1 MPAPDQSDLFA
12 EETAASPVAK
22 SAHQPLAARMRPRNL
37 REVVGQ
43 NQLLK
48 PGSLLPRLVEQNRFG
63 SLIFYGPPGSGKT
76 SIAEA
81 IAHETKSRF
90 VRVNAVMSN
99 VAELREILAAARRL
113 PAAGTILFIDELH
126 RFNKS
131 QQDLL
136 LPDVEE
142 GTVRLIGAT
151 THNPGF
157 YVNPPLLSRSHLF
170 RLEPLS
176 PAAVAGVLRL
186 ALADRERGL
195 GARGVT
201 ADDKILAALAVLC
214 DGDLRRALN
223 ALEVL
228 VLGLPEGAELTSG
241 ELEIFARERRIRYDA
256 DEDEHYDTISAFI
269 KSCRG
274 CDPDAAMYWLAKMLA
289 GGEDP
294 RFIARRLVIL
304 ASEDVGLADPQA
316 LPLTVA
322 AHHACD
328 FIGLPEAEL
337 TLAHATLY
345 IATAPKSNSATLALA
360 EAHRVLKEMPVQTIP
375 SALRSKSGQ
384 ANKRI
389 GQGKGYQYSH
399 DFPENISGQDYLEKP
414 LAIFTPKTAGWEA
427 KVAERLARWKEL
439 KAQVPGR
446 SDHGSYGI
454 TQIRNDNVQ
463 SLGGNPS
470 RFLSAALSMPRKIRQ
485 LIADLEEAR
494 FRAAPGG
501 KGSHR
506 KFLHPRFAGA
516 VILSGKTVDA
526 AQHYQENQVR
536 LAIHE
541 VSR

>member
-1 MPAPDQSDLFA
+1 MSAPDQTDLFA
-12 EETAASPVAK
+12 EEAPLPRADAALK
-22 SAHQPLAARMRPRNL
+22 SAHQPLAARMRPRQL
-37 REVVGQ
+37 SEVVGQ
-43 NQLLK
+43 DQLLK
-48 PGSLLPRLVEQNRFG
+48 PGSLLPRLVAQNRFG

-81 IAHETKSRF
+81 IARETRSRF

-99 VAELREILAAARRL
+99 VAELREVLAAARRR
-113 PAAGTILFIDELH
+113 PEAGTILFIDELH

-142 GTVRLIGAT
+142 GAVRLIGAT

-186 ALADRERGL
+186 ALTDRERGL

-201 ADDKILAALAVLC
+201 AEDKLLADLAQLC

-228 VLGLPEGAELTSG
+228 VLGLPEEAQLTPG

-274 CDPDAAMYWLAKMLA
+274 SDPDAAMYWLAKMLA

-316 LPLTVA
+316 LPLAVA

-345 IATAPKSNSATLALA
+345 IATAPKSNSATLALG
-360 EAHRVLKEMPVQTIP
+360 EAHRVLKEEPVQTIP
-375 SALRSKSGQ
+375 SADRKS
-384 ANKRI
+384 
-389 GQGKGYQYSH
+389 
-399 DFPENISGQDYLEKP
+399 
-414 LAIFTPKTAGWEA
+414 
-427 KVAERLARWKEL
+427 V
-439 KAQVPGR
+439 V
-446 SDHGSYGI
+446 
-454 TQIRNDNVQ
+454 
-463 SLGGNPS
+463 
-470 RFLSAALSMPRKIRQ
+470 
-485 LIADLEEAR
+485 
-494 FRAAPGG
+494 
-501 KGSHR
+501 
-506 KFLHPRFAGA
+506 
-516 VILSGKTVDA
+516 
-526 AQHYQENQVR
+526 
-536 LAIHE
+536 
-541 VSR
+541 

>member
-1 MPAPDQSDLFA
+1 
-12 EETAASPVAK
+12 
-22 SAHQPLAARMRPRNL
+22 MRPRRL
-37 REVVGQ
+37 EEIAGQ
-43 NQLLK
+43 QHILK
-48 PGSLLPRLVEQNRFG
+48 TGNLLPRLITSNRFG
-63 SLIFYGPPGSGKT
+63 SLLFYGPPGCGKT
-76 SIAEA
+76 SLAEVIAR
-81 IAHETKSRF
+81 ETKSRF

-99 VAELREILAAARRL
+99 VAELREILAHARRQ
-113 PAAGTILFIDELH
+113 PEAGTILFIDELH

-142 GTVRLIGAT
+142 GSVRLIGAT

-176 PAAVAGVLRL
+176 AAEVAGVLRL
-186 ALADRERGL
+186 ALTDRERGL
-195 GARGVT
+195 GARGHA
-201 ADDKILAALAVLC
+201 ADDGTLASLAVLC

-223 ALEVL
+223 ALEVIAL
-228 VLGLPEGAELTSG
+228 SLPEQAGITPQ
-241 ELEIFARERRIRYDA
+241 ELELFARERRIRYDA

-274 CDPDAAMYWLAKMLA
+274 SDPDAAMYWLAKMLA

-345 IATAPKSNSATLALA
+345 IATAPKSNSATLALG
-360 EAHRVLKEMPVQTIP
+360 EAHRVLKEQPVQAVP
-375 SALRSKSGQ
+375 VPLRDKGGQ
-384 ANKRI
+384 ASKRM

-399 DFPENISGQDYLEKP
+399 DYPEGISGQAYLESP
-414 LAIFTPKTAGWEA
+414 LALYTPKTAGWEA
-427 KVAERLARWKEL
+427 KIAERLVRWRELRVQARV
-439 KAQVPGR
+439 APA
-446 SDHGSYGI
+446 
-454 TQIRNDNVQ
+454 
-463 SLGGNPS
+463 GGG
-470 RFLSAALSMPRKIRQ
+470 
-485 LIADLEEAR
+485 E
-494 FRAAPGG
+494 
-501 KGSHR
+501 
-506 KFLHPRFAGA
+506 
-516 VILSGKTVDA
+516 
-526 AQHYQENQVR
+526 
-536 LAIHE
+536 
-541 VSR
+541 

>member
-1 MPAPDQSDLFA
+1 M
-12 EETAASPVAK
+12 
-22 SAHQPLAARMRPRNL
+22 
-37 REVVGQ
+37 VGQ
-43 NQLLK
+43 EHILK
-48 PGSLLPRLVEQNRFG
+48 AGSLLPRLVAQNRFG
-63 SLIFYGPPGSGKT
+63 SLLFYGPPGCGKT

-81 IAHETKSRF
+81 IARETKSRF
-90 VRVNAVMSN
+90 VRINAVMSN
-99 VAELREILAAARRL
+99 VAELREILAAARRR
-113 PAAGTILFIDELH
+113 PGDATILFIDELH

-142 GTVRLIGAT
+142 GNVRLIGAT

-170 RLEPLS
+170 RLEPLAT
-176 PAAVAGVLRL
+176 AAVAGVLKN
-186 ALADRERGL
+186 ALADHERGL
-195 GARGVT
+195 GARRVT
-201 ADDKILAALAVLC
+201 AEEKILADLAVLC

-228 VLGLPEGAELTSG
+228 VLGLDEGAAITAA

-274 CDPDAAMYWLAKMLA
+274 SDPDAAMYWLAKMLA

-345 IATAPKSNSATLALA
+345 IATAPKSNTATIALG
-360 EAHRVLKEMPVQTIP
+360 EAHRVLKEQPVQP
-375 SALRSKSGQ
+375 VPLPLRDKSGK
-384 ANKRI
+384 ASKEN
-389 GQGKGYQYSH
+389 GHGKGYRYSH
-399 DFPENISGQDYLEKP
+399 DYPENISGQDFLEKP
-414 LAIFTPKTAGWEA
+414 LALYTPKPVGWEA
-427 KVAERLARWKEL
+427 KIADRLARWKEL
-439 KAQVPGR
+439 KAGMK
-446 SDHGSYGI
+446 G
-454 TQIRNDNVQ
+454 
-463 SLGGNPS
+463 
-470 RFLSAALSMPRKIRQ
+470 
-485 LIADLEEAR
+485 AR
-494 FRAAPGG
+494 
-501 KGSHR
+501 
-506 KFLHPRFAGA
+506 
-516 VILSGKTVDA
+516 
-526 AQHYQENQVR
+526 
-536 LAIHE
+536 
-541 VSR
+541 

>member
-1 MPAPDQSDLFA
+1 MASRDQPDLFGS
-12 EETAASPVAK
+12 EPVEPETSPERK
-22 SAHQPLAARMRPRNL
+22 PEHQPLAARMRPRRL
-37 REVVGQ
+37 SEVVGQ
-43 NQLLK
+43 EHILK
-48 PGSLLPRLVEQNRFG
+48 PGSLLPRLVAQNRFG
-63 SLIFYGPPGSGKT
+63 SLMFYGPPGCGKT

-81 IAHETKSRF
+81 IARETKSRF

-99 VAELREILAAARRL
+99 VAELREILSMARRM
-113 PAAGTILFIDELH
+113 PEAATILFIDELH

-176 PAAVAGVLRL
+176 PAAVAGVLRR
-186 ALADRERGL
+186 ALTDTERGL
-195 GARGVT
+195 GRRNVSAS
-201 ADDKILAALAVLC
+201 DEILTQLAVLC

-228 VLGLPEGAELTSG
+228 VLGLPEGGTLTSAEL
-241 ELEIFARERRIRYDA
+241 EVFARERRIRYDA

-274 CDPDAAMYWLAKMLA
+274 SDPDAAMYWLAKMLA

-322 AHHACD
+322 AHHAVD

-345 IATAPKSNSATLALA
+345 IATAPKSNSATLALG
-360 EAHRVLKEMPVQTIP
+360 EAHRVLKEQPVQTIP
-375 SALRSKSGQ
+375 AALRSKTGQ
-384 ANKRI
+384 ANKRL
-389 GQGKGYQYSH
+389 GQGKDYLYSH
-399 DFPENISGQDYLEKP
+399 DYEENISGQQYLEKP
-414 LAIFTPKTAGWEA
+414 VTLYTPKKAGWEA
-427 KVAERLARWKEL
+427 KIADRLARWK
-439 KAQVPGR
+439 
-446 SDHGSYGI
+446 
-454 TQIRNDNVQ
+454 
-463 SLGGNPS
+463 
-470 RFLSAALSMPRKIRQ
+470 ALREQAGK
-485 LIADLEEAR
+485 
-494 FRAAPGG
+494 RA
-501 KGSHR
+501 
-506 KFLHPRFAGA
+506 
-516 VILSGKTVDA
+516 
-526 AQHYQENQVR
+526 
-536 LAIHE
+536 
-541 VSR
+541 

>member
-1 MPAPDQSDLFA
+1 MTPPDDQTSLFA
-12 EETAASPVAK
+12 EDPPPAPKWPASGEKGAASGR
-22 SAHQPLAARMRPRNL
+22 QPLAARMRPRRL
-37 REVVGQ
+37 SEVVGQ
-43 NQLLK
+43 EHILR
-48 PGSLLPRLVEQNRFG
+48 PGSLLPRLVAQNRFG
-63 SLIFYGPPGSGKT
+63 SLLFYGPPGSGKT

-90 VRVNAVMSN
+90 VRINAVMSN

-113 PAAGTILFIDELH
+113 PEAGTILFIDELH

-170 RLEPLS
+170 RLEPL
-176 PAAVAGVLRL
+176 PIAAITGVLRQ
-186 ALADRERGL
+186 ALTDPERGL

-201 ADDKILAALAVLC
+201 ADDKVLADLAVLC

-228 VLGLPEGAELTSG
+228 VLGLPERTPLTSAEL
-241 ELEIFARERRIRYDA
+241 EVFARERRIRYDA

-274 CDPDAAMYWLAKMLA
+274 GDPDAAMYWLAKMLA

-316 LPLTVA
+316 LPLAVA

-345 IATAPKSNSATLALA
+345 IATAPKSNSATIALG
-360 EAHRVLKEMPVQTIP
+360 EAHRALKEAPVQTIP
-375 SALRSKSGQ
+375 AALRSKSGQ
-384 ANKRI
+384 ANKRL
-389 GQGKGYQYSH
+389 GQGRDYSYSH
-399 DFPENISGQDYLEKP
+399 DFPENVSGQDYLEKP
-414 LAIFTPKTAGWEA
+414 VTLYTPKTAGAEA
-427 KVAERLARWKEL
+427 AIAERLARWKQL
-439 KAQVPGR
+439 KAR
-446 SDHGSYGI
+446 
-454 TQIRNDNVQ
+454 
-463 SLGGNPS
+463 L
-470 RFLSAALSMPRKIRQ
+470 RKQ
-485 LIADLEEAR
+485 A
-494 FRAAPGG
+494 
-501 KGSHR
+501 
-506 KFLHPRFAGA
+506 
-516 VILSGKTVDA
+516 
-526 AQHYQENQVR
+526 
-536 LAIHE
+536 
-541 VSR
+541 

>member
-1 MPAPDQSDLFA
+1 MNESAAMIPADEQPSLFA
-12 EETAASPVAK
+12 EPPEPVRAPEV
-22 SAHQPLAARMRPRNL
+22 ADAGAPLAARMRPRKL
-37 REVVGQ
+37 AEVVGQ
-43 NQLLK
+43 DHLLK
-48 PGSLLPRLVEQNRFG
+48 AGSLLPRLVAQNRFG
-63 SLIFYGPPGSGKT
+63 SLLFYGPPGCGKT

-99 VAELREILAAARRL
+99 VAELREILAAARRR
-113 PAAGTILFIDELH
+113 PEARTILFIDELH

-136 LPDVEE
+136 LPDVEA
-142 GTVRLIGAT
+142 GSVRLIGAT

-170 RLEPLS
+170 RLEPLA
-176 PAAVAGVLRL
+176 PAAIAGVLRA

-195 GARGVT
+195 GAHGCT
-201 ADDKILAALAVLC
+201 ADDKILADLAVLC

-228 VLGLPEGAELTSG
+228 VLGLPEKSAVTSAEL
-241 ELEIFARERRIRYDA
+241 EVFARERRIRYDA

-274 CDPDAAMYWLAKMLA
+274 SDPDAAMYWLAKMLA

-316 LPLTVA
+316 LPLAVA

-345 IATAPKSNSATLALA
+345 IATAPKSNSATLALG
-360 EAHRVLKEMPVQTIP
+360 EAHAALKNAPVQAVP
-375 SALRSKSGQ
+375 LPLRDKSGEASKQ
-384 ANKRI
+384 A
-389 GQGKGYQYSH
+389 GHGKGYAYSH
-399 DFPENISGQDYLEKP
+399 DYPENISGQDYLEKP
-414 LAIFTPKTAGWEA
+414 LALYAPKTAGAEA
-427 KVAERLARWKEL
+427 VIAERLARWKKL
-439 KAQVPGR
+439 KAGR
-446 SDHGSYGI
+446 
-454 TQIRNDNVQ
+454 R
-463 SLGGNPS
+463 
-470 RFLSAALSMPRKIRQ
+470 
-485 LIADLEEAR
+485 
-494 FRAAPGG
+494 
-501 KGSHR
+501 
-506 KFLHPRFAGA
+506 
-516 VILSGKTVDA
+516 
-526 AQHYQENQVR
+526 
-536 LAIHE
+536 
-541 VSR
+541 